1 MSFVAYNGVIP
12 RKRQRFKGAERFLL
26 LVAMAYVTI
35 MAISMRTNSACETP
49 NQHSGAPK
57 IIYRRDWKGDKPTNF
72 LIGIFT
78 VMEDVHR
85 RRLIRESMLGKEL
98 PSYARSKL
106 CSLQQYQIKPDAACQ
121 VIYTFVVGGNPNA
134 AEEWAGEGDMIMDA
148 AKMLKHETD
157 ILYLN
162 VRENMNGGK
171 TPTWFDYAS
180 KQTQFDYIAKA
191 DSDALISIPSLLS
204 YIDRDLPPGNQQS
217 KIYGGHLNEYDE
229 CGGAGPLCDKLRGK
243 VYMSGQFYWLSA
255 ELARYVSKPS
265 TKAQQFIQ
273 TNNEDFDIGFKV
285 LSYPEPVQLMT
296 CNGAQF
302 WIHPLKTDEEWSAT
316 FSARV
321 VDKWLLGDNLWRNG
335 LFEAKKDTYEQLL
348 GNVMD
353 LVKLPT
359 IID

>member
-1 MSFVAYNGVIP
+1 MTLVAYNSVAP

-26 LVAMAYVTI
+26 LMAMVYVTI
-35 MAISMRTNSACETP
+35 MAISMRIHAGCDTP
-49 NQHSGAPK
+49 HPRSGAPK
-57 IIYRRDWKGDKPTNF
+57 IIYRRDWKGNKPTNF

-78 VMEDVHR
+78 VMDDVHR
-85 RRLIRESMLGKEL
+85 RRLIRESMLGEQL
-98 PSYARSKL
+98 PSHFRLKL
-106 CSLQQYQIKPDAACQ
+106 CSLQTYQMKPNAACQ

-134 AEEWAGEGDMIMDA
+134 PEEWSGEGDMLMDG

-162 VRENMNGGK
+162 IRENMNGGK
-171 TPTWFDYAS
+171 TPTWFHYAS
-180 KQTQFDYIAKA
+180 QLTQFDYIAKA

-204 YIDRDLPPGNQQS
+204 YIDRDLPPGNQQA

-255 ELARYVSKPS
+255 ELATYVSKPS
-265 TKAQQFIQ
+265 TRAQQFIQ

-285 LSYPEPVQLMT
+285 LSYPEPIQLMA

-316 FSARV
+316 FSDRV

-335 LFEAKKDTYEQLL
+335 LYETKKDTYDHLL

-353 LVKLPT
+353 LVKLP
-359 IID
+359 IFVD